1 MFLANQTL
9 GFIGNRNAGAAI
21 ACAMQAAT
29 PVLTYA
35 LSVLRGAEK
44 LTAVKAMGTLV
55 AVAGMLTLV
64 GVGDLK
70 NSTDKIDT
78 QQLRTGLLALVGQVL
93 CNSVAL
99 VHLKSVLR
107 LYTWPSYFTC
117 QAIGMAA
124 LLSSV
129 IVSVGT
135 DDGHQ
140 LAEHW
145 RERDVPFDAVLAI
158 LHTGAVVMV
167 GGQLLHNVALSHLD
181 ASTSAVYY
189 MLQPVFGVILA
200 AVFLGEVLVGH
211 QGVGFLLIMLGLV
224 ATTLGGSRRQ
234 PASTIA
240 PTQRAEP

>member
-1 MFLANQTL
+1 
-9 GFIGNRNAGAAI
+9 
-21 ACAMQAAT
+21 
-29 PVLTYA
+29 
-35 LSVLRGAEK
+35 
-44 LTAVKAMGTLV
+44 
-55 AVAGMLTLV
+55 
-64 GVGDLK
+64 
-70 NSTDKIDT
+70 
-78 QQLRTGLLALVGQVL
+78 
-93 CNSVAL
+93 
-99 VHLKSVLR
+99 
-107 LYTWPSYFTC
+107 
-117 QAIGMAA
+117 MAA

>member
-1 MFLANQTL
+1 
-9 GFIGNRNAGAAI
+9 
-21 ACAMQAAT
+21 
-29 PVLTYA
+29 
-35 LSVLRGAEK
+35 
-44 LTAVKAMGTLV
+44 
-55 AVAGMLTLV
+55 MLTLV
-64 GVGDLK
+64 GVWDLAD
-70 NSTDKIDT
+70 STDGIGT
-78 QQLRTGLLALVGQVL
+78 QQLRTGLLALVGQTC

-145 RERDVPFDAVLAI
+145 RERDVPSDAVLAI

-167 GGQLLHNVALSHLD
+167 ERGW
-181 ASTSAVYY
+181 
-189 MLQPVFGVILA
+189 
-200 AVFLGEVLVGH
+200 
-211 QGVGFLLIMLGLV
+211 
-224 ATTLGGSRRQ
+224 
-234 PASTIA
+234 
-240 PTQRAEP
+240 